1 MKKSKEIEEIG
12 TAISECLTKLYETKE
27 PLSFNPFP
35 KMYHPT
41 EDLFL
46 ELASHQTPILNEMT
60 TNPTHIGS
68 GRSDS
73 TTVETETKMMSF

>member
-41 EDLFL
+41 EDLISL
-46 ELASHQTPILNEMT
+46 PLVVDGKKIVVEIK
-60 TNPTHIGS
+60 
-68 GRSDS
+68 
-73 TTVETETKMMSF
+73 TV